1 MACLYFGGLL
11 GVAFFVRPDER
22 FFVLMATSIQPP
34 GPRHGLQ
41 AYFAFR
47 RNPLEFLT
55 RIAAE
60 YGDIV
65 HMQVGNRHD
74 YLLNHPDYI
83 KQVLMADEGMGRSS
97 AKTFHRVMRDGLLVA
112 DGTLHHRNRKL
123 LLPLFHHQNLT
134 GWCATIA
141 EHAERTRDRWRAG
154 EQRNMAGEMLGLA
167 LGIILRLLIGMD
179 IEKDA
184 RGLLPPLHTMCDVGN
199 QNTFPTL
206 LQLLL
211 KRPASGAKQL
221 QAAIAE
227 TDVCIYRAI
236 AERRA
241 HSNGETDILAGL
253 LRIENPEDGSPAFN
267 DDQIRDEL
275 MTLILAGH
283 ETIGNAMVWSWY
295 LVAGDPEVEAR
306 MHEEVDR
313 VLAGRLP
320 TAADLPRLLFVES
333 ILTESMRLYPPVWV
347 FPRRPLQEYE
357 IGGFTAPA
365 GSYFQLSPYVTQ
377 RDARYFPEP
386 EKFDPDRWSSSDA
399 ISRNKFTYFP
409 FAGGMHRCIGEGF
422 AIAEGVLVLA
432 TIAQRWRL
440 RLAPGQRVE
449 PEAVITLRPRG
460 GLPMTLEAR

>member
-1 MACLYFGGLL
+1 MPNP
-11 GVAFFVRPDER
+11 V
-22 FFVLMATSIQPP
+22 QPP

-47 RNPLEFLT
+47 RNPLDFLT
-55 RIAAE
+55 SIAAE

-74 YLLNHPDYI
+74 YLLNHPDHI

-112 DGTLHHRNRKL
+112 DGALHHRNRKL

-134 GWCATIA
+134 AWCATFA
-141 EHAERTRDRWRAG
+141 EHAERLRDRWRAG
-154 EQRNMAGEMLGLA
+154 ERRNIAAEMLGLA
-167 LGIILRLLIGMD
+167 LGIILRLLISLD
-179 IEKDA
+179 IEQE
-184 RGLLPPLHTMCDVGN
+184 GGELLWPLHTICAVGN

-211 KRPASGAKQL
+211 KRPARGAGRL
-221 QAAIAE
+221 QKAIGE
-227 TDVCIYRAI
+227 TDAWIYRTI

-241 HSNGETDILAGL
+241 RANGETDILAGL
-253 LRIENPEDGSPAFN
+253 LRLQDPVDGSPAFT

-295 LVAGDPEVEAR
+295 LVAQHPEVESR

-313 VLAGRLP
+313 VLAGRSP
-320 TAADLPRLLFVES
+320 TAADFPQLPYIER

-347 FPRRPLQEYE
+347 FPRRPLQDYE

-377 RDARYFPEP
+377 RDSRYFPEP
-386 EKFDPDRWSSSDA
+386 EKFDPDRWSSPEA
-399 ISRNKFTYFP
+399 VSRNKFTYFP

-440 RLAPGQRVE
+440 RLARGQSVE

-460 GLPMTLEAR
+460 GLPMTIEARQ

>member
-1 MACLYFGGLL
+1 MAN
-11 GVAFFVRPDER
+11 P
-22 FFVLMATSIQPP
+22 IQPP

-47 RNPLEFLT
+47 RDPLGFLT

-112 DGTLHHRNRKL
+112 DGALHHRNRKL

-134 GWCATIA
+134 GWCATIV
-141 EHAERTRDRWRAG
+141 EHAERLRSRWRAG
-154 EQRNMAGEMLGLA
+154 EQRNMAAEMLGLA
-167 LGIILRLLIGMD
+167 LGIILRLLISLD
-179 IEKDA
+179 IE
-184 RGLLPPLHTMCDVGN
+184 REGGHLLPPLHTVCEVGN

-206 LQLLL
+206 WQLLL
-211 KRPASGAKQL
+211 KRPPRGAGRL
-221 QAAIAE
+221 QKAIGE
-227 TDVCIYRAI
+227 TDVFVYRAI

-241 HSNGETDILAGL
+241 RASGETDILAGL
-253 LRIENPEDGSPAFN
+253 LRLQDPEDGSRAFT

-295 LVAGDPEVEAR
+295 LVAQHPEVEAR

-313 VLAGRLP
+313 VLAGRSP
-320 TAADLPRLLFVES
+320 TAADLPQLPYIER

-347 FPRRPLQEYE
+347 FPRRPLQDYE

-377 RDARYFPEP
+377 RDSRYFPEP
-386 EKFDPDRWSSSDA
+386 QKFDPDRWSSPDA
-399 ISRNKFTYFP
+399 VSRNKFTYFP

-460 GLPMTLEAR
+460 GLPMTIEARQ